1 VSVLAGAP
9 SLINFLDAL
18 NAAVAA
24 SRRRSVE
31 DRLPTR
37 QAVAMQFAHS
47 NIEGRAMGSLAICST
62 SASLRAQVRP
72 STLGMLIIQQR
83 PVRSST
89 LVGTEPHAAGAARG
103 FVS

>member
-1 VSVLAGAP
+1 
-9 SLINFLDAL
+9 
-18 NAAVAA
+18 
-24 SRRRSVE
+24 
-31 DRLPTR
+31 
-37 QAVAMQFAHS
+37 
-47 NIEGRAMGSLAICST
+47 MGSLAICST